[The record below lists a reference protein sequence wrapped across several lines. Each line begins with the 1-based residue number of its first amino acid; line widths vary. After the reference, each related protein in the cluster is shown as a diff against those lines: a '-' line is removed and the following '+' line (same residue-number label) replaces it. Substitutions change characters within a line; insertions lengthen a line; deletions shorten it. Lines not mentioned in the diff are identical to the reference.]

1 MMETD
6 VEKAIDEILGRVD
19 ADRETVEKDLK
30 KFIEYG
36 VPLDQAK
43 EAVVTKYGGVA
54 HERQLKDITPHER
67 NINVVAK
74 ILTVEER
81 EVTVRD
87 TKRTIH
93 RGLLGDETAVLPF
106 TAWKDFNLQ
115 KGDVVRIKNAS
126 SSEWDGQPRL
136 SLSEWSEVEKLDR
149 DIEPVQRTPQKLPL
163 ADLRPGLSN
172 VEVRG
177 KILSM
182 EEREVTVG
190 DVQKRVFSGIMADET
205 GKIRYSA
212 WHDFSLHEG
221 DVIRIRGAYVRKWR
235 GAPQLVFD
243 EKSTVEKLDE
253 AVAVRDMVLPLYKI
267 VEAEGGVDV
276 LTQGTVIEIRK
287 DSGII
292 FRCPR
297 CNRKIRDGVCE
308 EDGEVQGVEDL
319 RIKAVIDDGTGAVD
333 VIFNREL
340 SEKLLGKTLEEYLA
354 IAREAMDYEVVHD
367 EIVDRLL
374 MVPIQIRGDSIPS
387 DFIITLFAR
396 EAEPLQLDYKKEA
409 DEILS
414 QLEG

>member
-1 MMETD
+1 METD
-6 VEKAIDEILGRVD
+6 IERAIDEILGRVD
-19 ADRETVEKDLK
+19 AERETVARDLK
-30 KFIEYG
+30 KFIAYG
-36 VPLDQAK
+36 VPLNQAK

-74 ILTVEER
+74 VLTVEER

-87 TKRTIH
+87 TQRTIH

-126 SSEWDGQPRL
+126 SSEWEGQPRL

-149 DIEPVQRTPQKLPL
+149 DLEPVQRTPRKLSL

-172 VEVRG
+172 VEARV
-177 KILSM
+177 KILSI

-190 DVQKRVFSGIMADET
+190 DVRKQVFSGIMADET
-205 GKIRYSA
+205 GKMRYSA

-221 DVIRIRGAYVRKWR
+221 DVIRIKGAYVRKWR

-253 AVAVRDMVLPLYKI
+253 EVVVQEKVLPIHKI
-267 VEAEGGVDV
+267 VEAEGAVDA
-276 LTQGTVIEIRK
+276 LTQGTVIEIRR

-292 FRCPR
+292 FRCPQ

-308 EDGEVQGVEDL
+308 EHGEVQGVEDL
-319 RIKAVIDDGTGAVD
+319 RIKVVLDDGTGAVD
-333 VIFNREL
+333 VIFGRDI
-340 SEKLLGKTLEEYLA
+340 SERLLGKTLEAYLA
-354 IAREAMDYEVVHD
+354 TAREAMDYEVVHD
-367 EIVDRLL
+367 EIVNHLL
-374 MVPIQIRGDSIPS
+374 MVPLRIRGDSIPS
-387 DFIITLFAR
+387 DFIITLFAE
-396 EAEPLQLDYKKEA
+396 EAEPVQLDYKREA
-409 DEILS
+409 EEILS